1 MTIVDLL
8 RHGETERPDVFAGR
22 TDLSLSDAGWGEFER
37 QTAGGSWEAV
47 VSSPLKRAREAAER
61 LSTAQG
67 FALDIDPDWQE
78 IDLGD
83 WDGQVLTELKRDPA
97 TAQRLAE
104 IMRDP
109 TLLAAPNGETFD
121 QVKARVSSALGR
133 LVERPGPVLVV
144 AHAGTIRTAI
154 SLACNVPMAALWSLR
169 IGYGT
174 LVRLNIGRHEAH
186 GLWGEIVEV
195 RQP

>member
-1 MTIVDLL
+1 MTVVDLL
-8 RHGETERPDVFAGR
+8 RHGEPERRDVLAGR
-22 TDLSLSDAGWGEFER
+22 TDLALSEAGWRQFEQ
-37 QTAGGSWEAV
+37 QTAGGGWDAV

-78 IDLGD
+78 IDFGD
-83 WDGQVLTELKRDPA
+83 WDGRALTELNGDPA
-97 TAQRLAE
+97 TAQRIAD

-109 TLLAAPNGETFD
+109 TLLAAPGGETFD
-121 QVKARVSSALGR
+121 LVQARVASALDR
-133 LVERPGPVLVV
+133 LVARPGPVLVV
-144 AHAGTIRTAI
+144 AHAGTIRMAI
-154 SLACNVPMAALWSLR
+154 ALACNMPVAALWAVR
-169 IGYGT
+169 ITYGS
-174 LVRLNIGRHEAH
+174 LVRLNIGRDENR

>member
-8 RHGETERPDVFAGR
+8 RHGQTERPDMLAGR

-37 QTAGGSWEAV
+37 QTAGGTWEAV

-61 LSTAQG
+61 LSGARRLV
-67 FALDIDPDWQE
+67 LDIDPDWQE

-104 IMRDP
+104 ITRDP

-144 AHAGTIRTAI
+144 AHAGTMRTAI

>member
-8 RHGETERPDVFAGR
+8 RHGETERPDMLAGR
-22 TDLSLSDAGWGEFER
+22 TDLSLSDAGWSEFER

-61 LSTAQG
+61 LSAAQG
-67 FALDIDPDWQE
+67 FVLDIDPDWRE

-121 QVKARVSSALGR
+121 QVTTRVSSALGR

-174 LVRLNIGRHEAH
+174 LVRLNIGRHDVH

>member
-8 RHGETERPDVFAGR
+8 RHGQTERPDMLAGR

-37 QTAGGSWEAV
+37 QTARGSWEAV

-61 LSTAQG
+61 LSGARSLV
-67 FALDIDPDWQE
+67 LDIDPDWQE

-83 WDGQVLTELKRDPA
+83 WDGQVLSQLQGDPA

-104 IMRDP
+104 VMRDP
-109 TLLAAPNGETFD
+109 TLLAAPNGETFE

-174 LVRLNIGRHEAH
+174 LVRLNIGRHETH

>member
-8 RHGETERPDVFAGR
+8 RHGETERPDVLAGR
-22 TDLSLSDAGWGEFER
+22 TDLALSEEGWLQFER
-37 QTAGGSWEAV
+37 QTAEREWDAV
-47 VSSPLKRAREAAER
+47 VSSPLKRARDAAER
-61 LSTAQG
+61 LSNAQG

-83 WDGQVLTELKRDPA
+83 WDGRAFAELRGDPA
-97 TAQRLAE
+97 TAQCLAE
-104 IMRDP
+104 AMRDP

-121 QVKARVSSALGR
+121 QVKARVASALGR

-144 AHAGTIRTAI
+144 AHAGSIRTAI
-154 SLACNVPMAALWSLR
+154 SLACNIPTAALWAVR
-169 IGYGT
+169 IDYGT
-174 LVRLNIGRHEAH
+174 LVRLNIGRHESH
-186 GLWGEIVEV
+186 GLWGEIIEV